1 MSSFKSDWPVYL
13 TSAATV
19 VALLSWLAKWLGVL
33 ADGGSTP
40 IEAIA
45 FSLALPAFL
54 RLSYRRLKEHEQ
66 I

>member
-1 MSSFKSDWPVYL
+1 MFSFKADWLVYL

-19 VALLSWLAKWLGVL
+19 VVLLSWLAKWLGIL

-40 IEAIA
+40 FEALA

-54 RLSYRRLKEHEQ
+54 HLSYRRLRD
-66 I
+66 IRS